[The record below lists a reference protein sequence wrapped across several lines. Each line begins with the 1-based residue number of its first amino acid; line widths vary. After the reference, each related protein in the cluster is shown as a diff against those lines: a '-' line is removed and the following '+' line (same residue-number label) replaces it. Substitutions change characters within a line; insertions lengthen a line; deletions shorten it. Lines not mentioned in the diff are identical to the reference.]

1 MKKNLLT
8 IAATGAAVCMAL
20 TACGGSAASEV
31 PAKSESTAT
40 FAAGSTS
47 TADENGNAILDEI
60 RAANQLDDMLTANGK
75 VGVVDT
81 FMDADGSVEVEN
93 TEVFVSGENGA
104 EFYMHTQLDEAVTQ
118 FAYKAA
124 GSNPFA
130 GYTSVEEERSM
141 VLIDPAIS
149 EELLDFYYTMEPYC
163 TETVTETGE
172 QDGILMVVVENTQ
185 DGEKVA
191 DTVYCVEPDTLRL
204 VTINRTY
211 VQDGET
217 ASSNRFIYT
226 YGDDV
231 SEYLIGDPSEEIVNA
246 SDACE
251 LAVTYHPGK
260 SNEFTAN
267 YTAAQ
272 GTYITAYGNQG
283 VAYFDE
289 DLSTPAYGLTTEGDS
304 MTLYVE

>member
-1 MKKNLLT
+1 MKKNFLT
-8 IAATGAAVCMAL
+8 VAAAGAAVCMAL
-20 TACGGSAASEV
+20 TACGGSAASEM

-47 TADENGNAILDEI
+47 AADENANAILDKI

-75 VGVVDT
+75 VGLVDT
-81 FMDADGSVEVEN
+81 FMDADGNVEVEN
-93 TEVFVSGENGA
+93 TEMFTSGENGT
-104 EFYMHTQLDEAVTQ
+104 EFYMYTQLDEAVTQ
-118 FAYKAA
+118 VTYKAA

-130 GYTSVEEERSM
+130 GYTSDESEKSM
-141 VLIDPAIS
+141 VLIDPALS
-149 EELLDFYYTMEPYC
+149 EELLNFYYTMNPYG

-172 QDGILMVVVENTQ
+172 QDGILMVVVENTE

-191 DTVYCVEPDTLRL
+191 DTVYCVEPDTLSL

-211 VQDGET
+211 IQGGET
-217 ASSNRFIYT
+217 ASSNFFSYT

-231 SEYLIGDPSEEIVNA
+231 NEDLFQDASEGTASA

-260 SNEFTAN
+260 SNEFMAN

-272 GTYITAYGNQG
+272 GTYVIAYGNQG
-283 VAYFDE
+283 IAYLDE
-289 DLSTPAYGLTTEGDS
+289 DLSTPAYGLTVEGSS